1 MRKVWTM
8 LRGVATRHSLA
19 DDDSLV
25 IEDPCPSIP
34 LLAKTAAPVENHR
47 ESRRLSAREPGEL
60 VTGMELPKPQQR
72 SDKRR

>member
-1 MRKVWTM
+1 M

-25 IEDPCPSIP
+25 IEDPPPSIP
-34 LLAKTAAPVENHR
+34 LLAKTAAPVEIIVSPGGYPR
-47 ESRRLSAREPGEL
+47 GSRGSL
-60 VTGMELPKPQQR
+60 VTGMELPKPRQR